1 MKIPNLNLLKKLR
14 KPETH
19 IKLER
24 MHYGIKIFLP
34 ENLSEDELLKLL
46 VRIPPSAYKL
56 PDEQGISLDF
66 AGREC
71 SRRLI
76 LHMINSIVWEKNVRV
91 IAWLSGNP
99 ASVKLFKAAGLSA
112 AEPPLNI
119 GSEISAVSQQD
130 DIQHKKRGYE
140 RAPSKTKIVYGSMR
154 SGHKVETE
162 GDVLVW
168 GHLNPGAE
176 IVAGGSVIVAGRL
189 LGVVHAGHFN
199 AQSEMRNDV
208 FVMAGSFE
216 TPQVRIANKLC
227 FADPQSTASWRKSV
241 LITLEEGTPVIR
253 ENKFL
258 QQYLLRKNEQEGN
271 IN

>member
-1 MKIPNLNLLKKLR
+1 MKIPTLNLLKKLR

-19 IKLER
+19 MELER

-46 VRIPPSAYKL
+46 VRIPQSAYKL

-66 AGREC
+66 SGREC

-99 ASVKLFKAAGLSA
+99 ASVKLFKAAGLST

-119 GSEISAVSQQD
+119 ESAKSSGTHEKN
-130 DIQHKKRGYE
+130 IQPEKLIRTK
-140 RAPSKTKIVYGSMR
+140 AKIVFGSMR

-162 GDVLVW
+162 GDVIVW

-176 IVAGGSVIVAGRL
+176 IIAGGSIFIAGKL
-189 LGVVHAGHFN
+189 SGVVHAGGFGR
-199 AQSEMRNDV
+199 EDV
-208 FVMAGSFE
+208 FVYAGSFE

-227 FADPQSTASWRKSV
+227 FADEKSTSSWRKSV

-253 ENKFL
+253 GNKFL
-258 QQYLLRKNEQEGN
+258 QRTIMKSQANTGGMNE
-271 IN
+271 